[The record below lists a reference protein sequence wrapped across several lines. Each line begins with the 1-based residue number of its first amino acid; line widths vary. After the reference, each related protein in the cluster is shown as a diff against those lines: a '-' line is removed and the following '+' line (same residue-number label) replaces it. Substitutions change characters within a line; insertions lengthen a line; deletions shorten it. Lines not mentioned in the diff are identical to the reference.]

1 MWRYQSY
8 DEGRTESG
16 KTSSGRN
23 PAFNLYLYIFIHRC
37 TVDPLISEHIGTGGC
52 SDMQNVRICKIMN
65 IIIIIMNIIIDN
77 NVNAFIYCITYLLN
91 RYMEI
96 VGDSARIEVEVRIT
110 SEDLY
115 VHSDSTRNEKKNLS

>member
-1 MWRYQSY
+1 MVSK
-8 DEGRTESG
+8 SFP
-16 KTSSGRN
+16 N
-23 PAFNLYLYIFIHRC
+23 

-77 NVNAFIYCITYLLN
+77 NVNVFIYCITYLLN

-96 VGDSARIEVEVRIT
+96 VWTVQELRLKLGSQVKIYMCIVTVPEM
-110 SEDLY
+110 
-115 VHSDSTRNEKKNLS
+115 KKKI